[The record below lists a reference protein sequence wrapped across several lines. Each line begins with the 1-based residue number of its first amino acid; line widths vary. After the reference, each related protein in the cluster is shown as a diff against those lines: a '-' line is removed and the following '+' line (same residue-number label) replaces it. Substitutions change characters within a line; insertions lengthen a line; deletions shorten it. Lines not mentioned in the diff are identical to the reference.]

1 MRASRAGLTLLVA
14 VAAVAITSCGG
25 DEPNTP
31 PAADRSATAT
41 ATASAEAGLTP
52 VLIKTHIT
60 FRETPVGE
68 VLGGSFIGD
77 AAFCPG
83 GRFRDRFDRGTVF
96 KTFRCRNGRLTIS
109 FNPRGPIQS
118 GSWKV
123 ESGNGRFEG
132 LRGHGWMV
140 VRPQEGAPPE
150 GRETFTGTVAG

>member
-1 MRASRAGLTLLVA
+1 MRASHTRLTLLVA

-31 PAADRSATAT
+31 PAADRSATAI
-41 ATASAEAGLTP
+41 ATASAEAGLKP

-123 ESGNGRFEG
+123 VSGNGRFEG

-150 GRETFTGTVAG
+150 GRETFTGTVGG